1 MPQPSFPSNVFLWPM
16 LAAASASEFAAEMM
30 HRMVAAAA
38 GADEPAAAPPAWT
51 SPNRLRLDL
60 PTMLLRDFAMGEG
73 GPPTLVCA
81 PFALH
86 HATIADFAPGHSVV
100 EALRAHGRRNVLVTE
115 WKSATPDM
123 RYFSIDTYL
132 ADLNVA
138 VDDLGAPADL
148 VGLCQGGWLAL
159 MYAARFP
166 AKVRRLVLVGSP
178 VDIAAG
184 ESRLSQLAAG
194 MPMAMVHELLHLGR
208 GRVLGPMALA
218 LWRTEA
224 MTDDVVC
231 RILQIDAPA
240 LPRRLGRFRAWDSWT
255 VNLPG
260 TYYLEV
266 VERIYKGNRFA
277 RGEFVALGRRLDPKA
292 VTAPLFLLAARDDNV
307 VATGQILAAAGLVGT
322 PEAQVTTAIASSDHV
337 GLFMGART
345 VSDHWPA
352 IALWLDA
359 AIPDSDASRHEVL
372 CG

>member
-1 MPQPSFPSNVFLWPM
+1 MARPHLSSNVFLWPM

-30 HRMVAAAA
+30 HQMAAAAA
-38 GADEPAAAPPAWT
+38 GVEERADEPPAWT
-51 SPNRLRLDL
+51 SPNRVRLDL
-60 PTMLLRDFAMGEG
+60 PTMRLRDFAMGEG
-73 GPPTLVCA
+73 GAPTCVCA

-100 EALRAHGRRNVLVTE
+100 EGLRAHGRRNVLVTE

-138 VDDLGAPADL
+138 LDDLGAPVDL

-166 AKVRRLVLVGSP
+166 AKVRRLVLVGAP

-184 ESRLSQLAAG
+184 QSRLSQFAAG
-194 MPMAMVHELLHLGR
+194 MPMAMVHELLRLGH
-208 GRVLGPMALA
+208 GRVLGQIALT
-218 LWRTEA
+218 LWREA
-224 MTDDVVC
+224 PMSDEVVG
-231 RILQIDAPA
+231 RTLQLDAPA
-240 LPRRLGRFRAWDSWT
+240 LQRRLGRFRAWDSWT

-266 VERIYKGNRFA
+266 VEQIYKANRFA
-277 RGEFVALGRRLDPKA
+277 RGEFVALGRQLDLKA
-292 VTAPLFLLAARDDNV
+292 VTAPLFLLAARDDDV
-307 VATGQILAAAGLVGT
+307 VASGQIFAAADLVGT
-322 PEAQVTTAIASSDHV
+322 PARHVATAVAAGDHV

-345 VSDHWPA
+345 IGDHWPE
-352 IALWLDA
+352 IARWLDA
-359 AIPDSDASRHEVL
+359 SLDAAVPESRA
-372 CG
+372 